1 LATQTSK
8 SAINRRVAS
17 LAPSATLAI
26 TAKAKQL
33 KGQGV
38 DVINFAGGEPD
49 FDTPKQFKDA
59 AIKALN
65 EGMTRYTPTTG
76 LPALKEAIA
85 EKLKRDN
92 QLEYKPEQI
101 IVTVGAKHAVF
112 NAIQTLVDEGDEVLI
127 PAPYWL
133 SYPEMVKMAG
143 GRNVIIQTA
152 ESNRF
157 KLTPE
162 LLKRAITPTS
172 KVLILNSPSN
182 PTGVVYSKE
191 ELTEITRIAVDRG
204 IFVVSDEIY
213 EKLIYGN
220 AKHYAV
226 AALDPKFKDWVITV
240 NGLSKAYAMTGWRL
254 GYFAAPLE
262 IAKAASSLQDH
273 QTSNVTSFAQPAA
286 IEALRNG
293 EAEATRL
300 REIFSKRKD
309 LIVAEL
315 KKIPQISFVEPDGAF
330 YVFVNIT
337 KTGLPSLEF
346 SQKILDEAHIALIP
360 GAPFGAEGYVRISFA
375 TSEQEIVKGTERL
388 RNWLQK
394 K

>member
-1 LATQTSK
+1 MVTPTSK

-49 FDTPKQFKDA
+49 FDTPQQFKDA
-59 AIKALN
+59 AIKALK

-112 NAIQTLVDEGDEVLI
+112 NAIQVLVDEGDDVLI

-157 KLTPE
+157 KLTPD
-162 LLKRAITPTS
+162 LLKRSITPAS

-220 AKHYAV
+220 ARHYAV

-254 GYFAAPLE
+254 GYLAAPME
-262 IAKAASSLQDH
+262 IVKAASSLQDH

-293 EAEATRL
+293 EAEAKRL
-300 REIFSKRKD
+300 CEIFSKRKD
-309 LIVAEL
+309 LIIAEL

-330 YVFVNIT
+330 YVFVNIA

-375 TSEQEIVKGTERL
+375 TSEQEIVKGAERL
-388 RNWLQK
+388 RNWVQK

>member
-1 LATQTSK
+1 MPPQTSK
-8 SAINRRVAS
+8 PIINKHVAS
-17 LAPSATLAI
+17 LSPSATLAI

-33 KGQGV
+33 KSQGV

-49 FDTPKQFKDA
+49 FDTPQLFKDA
-59 AIKALN
+59 AIKALK

-76 LPALKEAIA
+76 LPALKDAII

-92 QLEYKPEQI
+92 QLEYKADQI

-112 NAIQTLVDEGDEVLI
+112 NAIQVLVDEGDEVLI

-143 GRNVIIQTA
+143 GRNVIISTL
-152 ESNRF
+152 ESQRF

-162 LLKRAITPTS
+162 LLKRSITPAS

-182 PTGVVYSKE
+182 PTGVVYTKE
-191 ELTEITRIAVDRG
+191 ELTELTRIAVERG

-213 EKLIYGN
+213 EKLIYG
-220 AKHYAV
+220 KTRHHAV
-226 AALDPKFKDWVITV
+226 AGLDPKFKDWVITV

-254 GYFAAPLE
+254 GYLAAPVE
-262 IAKAASSLQDH
+262 IAKAASNLQDH

-293 EAEATRL
+293 EAEAKKL
-300 REIFSKRKD
+300 CEIFSKRRD
-309 LIVAEL
+309 LIVSEL
-315 KKIPQISFVEPDGAF
+315 RKISQISFVEPDGAF

-337 KTGLPSLEF
+337 KTGLNSLEF
-346 SQKILDEAHIALIP
+346 SQRILDEIHIALIP
-360 GAPFGAEGYVRISFA
+360 GAPFGAEGFVRISFA
-375 TSEQEIVKGTERL
+375 TSEQEIVKGAERL
-388 RNWLQK
+388 RLWVQK

>member
-1 LATQTSK
+1 MATQTSK